1 MRLLKISIIVIVG
14 ISLAI
19 FGIFYTQEIEQ
30 NPQLSTKKDSP
41 EDKELTVQKTWIE
54 LEPIN
59 CYGNLCN
66 VGWLSS
72 YYNSSNLQTEPYL
85 GNLQGVNM
93 ARTTEFIMDY
103 YKKQGIVVFDA
114 RYSSRTY
121 PDEVMC
127 ESGECWLDYKLEIL
141 ISDSDV
147 KKMLDLG
154 FKVSET
160 PQQEQLLESEVPLI
174 TTEVIQSCSGSA
186 QCISGTVTRVV
197 DGDTVEVNGQSI
209 RFALSSTPEI
219 DNDKGVL
226 AKAFVENL
234 CPTGSQAL
242 VDEDD
247 KQTQGSYGRIIG
259 IVYCN
264 GINLNEA
271 VLDSG
276 HGWISK
282 NFCSKSEFASEDW
295 AKKYGC

>member
-14 ISLAI
+14 IILAI

-114 RYSSRTY
+114 RYTSIWSAIS
-121 PDEVMC
+121 C
-127 ESGECWLDYKLEIL
+127 EAGECLEDYKLEIL
-141 ISDSDV
+141 VSNSDV
-147 KKMLDLG
+147 KQMLDLG
-154 FKVSET
+154 FKVSDAQT
-160 PQQEQLLESEVPLI
+160 P
-174 TTEVIQSCSGSA
+174 
-186 QCISGTVTRVV
+186 
-197 DGDTVEVNGQSI
+197 
-209 RFALSSTPEI
+209 
-219 DNDKGVL
+219 
-226 AKAFVENL
+226 
-234 CPTGSQAL
+234 
-242 VDEDD
+242 
-247 KQTQGSYGRIIG
+247 
-259 IVYCN
+259 
-264 GINLNEA
+264 
-271 VLDSG
+271 
-276 HGWISK
+276 
-282 NFCSKSEFASEDW
+282 
-295 AKKYGC
+295 